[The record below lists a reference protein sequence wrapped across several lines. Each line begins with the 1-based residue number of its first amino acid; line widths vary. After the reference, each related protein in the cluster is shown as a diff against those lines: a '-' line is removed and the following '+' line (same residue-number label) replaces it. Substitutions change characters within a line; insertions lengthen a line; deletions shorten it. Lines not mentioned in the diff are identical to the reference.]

1 MTTEIKDYLD
11 AKVLKIKEK
20 YPSLYENIVLFW
32 GTKDFL
38 EFIEKTVIN
47 GDRIKREGFPSDVM
61 QELFK
66 LQIIHDK
73 LYPQLNV
80 IRDKWHIRNY

>member
-1 MTTEIKDYLD
+1 MSNEIKAYLD
-11 AKVLKIKEK
+11 AKVPRIKQEFPK
-20 YPSLYENIVLFW
+20 LYDNIVLFW
-32 GTKDFL
+32 GSKDFL
-38 EFIEKTVIN
+38 EYIEKTVTS
-47 GDRIKREGFPSDVM
+47 DRTNRQGFPPDIM

-66 LQIIHDK
+66 IQTIHDK